1 MAYGFKFPD
10 VGEGITE
17 GEIVKWRVKK
27 GDRVKEDQVLV
38 EVETDKAVVELPSPK
53 TGTILELHAEEGK
66 VVKVGD
72 VIVTIGEE
80 GEALAP
86 APKPEEKPLIKPGM
100 GGGVVGFLE
109 EAPEEVVEKPVAPP
123 EKAVV
128 EKPEVLATPKVRK
141 LAKELG
147 VDIAQVKGTG
157 AEGSITE
164 EDVRKAAEALAKP
177 KEVAKPR
184 VVKKYDMWG
193 YVKRVPLKGIRRT
206 TAKHMRE
213 SVDMAAHVTHMDEA
227 DITHLW
233 KIREKEKLV
242 AEKKGIRLT
251 FLPFVV
257 KAAIAALKEEPYFN
271 SSLDDESQEIV
282 LKQYYNIGIAVDIDG
297 EGLMAP
303 VIKGADQKSILDIAK
318 EIQELAEKA
327 RQRKI
332 DLADLQGS
340 TFTITNIGS
349 VGGTHATPIINY
361 PECAI
366 LAMGKVRDMPRVVE
380 DKIKARKVL
389 PLSLTFDHRIVDGA
403 AAARFMNVVV
413 RHLEDPHLIL
423 IESGGAG

>member
-17 GEIVKWRVKK
+17 GEIVKWRVRK
-27 GDRVKEDQVLV
+27 GDKVKEDQVLV

-80 GEALAP
+80 GEAAV
-86 APKPEEKPLIKPGM
+86 PKVEKPLIKPETAA
-100 GGGVVGFLE
+100 GVVGFLE
-109 EAPEEVVEKPVAPP
+109 EAPEGAVEKPAAPP
-123 EKAVV
+123 VKPVV

-147 VDIAQVKGTG
+147 VDISQVKGTG
-157 AEGSITE
+157 AEGMITE
-164 EDVRKAAEALAKP
+164 EDVRRAAEALAKP
-177 KEVAKPR
+177 KEAAKPR

-213 SVDMAAHVTHMDEA
+213 SVDIAAHVTHMDEA

-233 KIREKEKLV
+233 RIREKEKLV

-257 KAAIAALKEEPYFN
+257 KATIAALKEEPYFN

-282 LKQYYNIGIAVDIDG
+282 LKQYYNIGIAVDIEG

-332 DLADLQGS
+332 DLADLQGG

-349 VGGTHATPIINY
+349 IGGTHATPIINY
-361 PECAI
+361 PDCAI
-366 LAMGKVRDMPRVVE
+366 LGMGRVRELPRVVE
-380 DKIKARKVL
+380 GKIKARKIL

-403 AAARFMNVVV
+403 GAARFMNIVLK
-413 RHLEDPHLIL
+413 HLEDPHLIL
-423 IESGGAG
+423 IESGGSG